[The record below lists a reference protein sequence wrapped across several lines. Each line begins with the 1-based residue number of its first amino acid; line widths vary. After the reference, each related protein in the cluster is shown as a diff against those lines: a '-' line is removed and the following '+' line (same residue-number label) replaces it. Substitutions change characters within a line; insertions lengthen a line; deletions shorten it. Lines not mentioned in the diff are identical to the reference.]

1 MNKVVSPMAKIN
13 LKNFISFPE
22 LKAMRQS
29 SKPVL
34 VVEIGK

>member
-1 MNKVVSPMAKIN
+1 MNKVVSPMAKLN
-13 LKNFISFPE
+13 LKNLISLSE